1 LTPKF
6 QRRTILVKRSL
17 QLRYMAL
24 VLVTALVAAVIAGS
38 GIYYAFAKQLL
49 IDQPLLGAEMTRVH
63 QQIAVQVVVFLAII
77 TILAAL
83 ISHRIAG
90 PLFRFE
96 QSARLLGEGDLT
108 HRVALRSGDELT
120 EMQRA
125 FNEMA
130 AQLQTKVQKDRHL
143 ARRIHAKLEAIA
155 SKLESRHK
163 AELEALKDEIAHL
176 TQEFKV

>member
-1 LTPKF
+1 ML
-6 QRRTILVKRSL
+6 
-17 QLRYMAL
+17 L
-24 VLVTALVAAVIAGS
+24 VLLAALAAAVIVGG
-38 GIYYAFAKQLL
+38 GIYFTLAKRILV
-49 IDQPLLGAEMTRVH
+49 DQPLLGAEMTRVH
-63 QQIAVQVVVFLAII
+63 QQIAVQVMIYLAII
-77 TILAAL
+77 TVFSAM

-96 QSARLLGEGDLT
+96 QSARQLGEGDLT

-143 ARRIHAKLEAIA
+143 ARRILTKLEAIA
-155 SKLESRHK
+155 SKLEGRNK
-163 AELEALKDEIAHL
+163 AELEALKNEIAHL